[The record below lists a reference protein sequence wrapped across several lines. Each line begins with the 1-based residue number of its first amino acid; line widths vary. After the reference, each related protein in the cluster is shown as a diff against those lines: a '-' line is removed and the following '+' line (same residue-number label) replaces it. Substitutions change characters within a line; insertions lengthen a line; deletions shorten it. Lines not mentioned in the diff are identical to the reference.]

1 MRYYVGCRNIN
12 WFKSKLDKIY
22 GNDNNGFVYGLELQK
37 YNSSKKCIWFAS
49 RTQRD
54 QHRKQIERGLA

>member
-12 WFKSKLDKIY
+12 WFKAKLDKLY
-22 GNDNNGFVYGLELQK
+22 GNDNNGFVYGLELQQ

-49 RTQRD
+49 RT
-54 QHRKQIERGLA
+54 